1 LNTLIINIDQKN
13 VTLTQV
19 TFL

>member
-1 LNTLIINIDQKN
+1 VYTLTQ

-19 TFL
+19 YTNTGIY